1 LPTTWTRIQH
11 GFHIGFQGNTQG
23 HRAKRNLRSAYE
35 HPEVIDAYLAREV
48 DLRRVVR
55 LHPTAAHALPN
66 LRISPIGVIPK
77 RNRPNKWRLI
87 VELSSTE
94 GSSVNDG
101 VDPALCSTRYASMD
115 DAVSI
120 IQKLGWGTRLAKVD
134 LKEAYRAVPVSPADR
149 PLLGM
154 HWRES
159 VYIDTALPFGLR
171 SAPKIFSALADGL
184 IWCLHSK
191 GMVDSLHYLDD
202 FLLLGPSDSPRCAE
216 ALRILLQL
224 CEELGA
230 LVAGEKTEG
239 PTTLLEFLGI
249 EIDTELLQMRLPQA
263 KLKELISRLRQ
274 WM

>member
-1 LPTTWTRIQH
+1 VTGANKRAFAITLHAACQPLCNLQQGRYRYTEDLKALEQKSGQDDPNIPPQLQHIITPLRAEAWKKYLTNYPDQEFAQYLLQGIQH

-23 HRAKRNLRSAYE
+23 RRAKRNLRSAYE

-159 VYIDTALPFGLR
+159 VYLDTALPFWTPLR
-171 SAPKIFSALADGL
+171 PQ
-184 IWCLHSK
+184 
-191 GMVDSLHYLDD
+191 D
-202 FLLLGPSDSPRCAE
+202 FLCTG
-216 ALRILLQL
+216 
-224 CEELGA
+224 
-230 LVAGEKTEG
+230 
-239 PTTLLEFLGI
+239 
-249 EIDTELLQMRLPQA
+249 
-263 KLKELISRLRQ
+263 
-274 WM
+274 